1 MRGAEEAVSCPH
13 PHAQPL
19 AHPHLLAHAL
29 AGGQLGAQG
38 GEEAQLGEAA
48 VHSLG
53 GGAIEGH
60 HVWREVGG
68 RGALVWVVGWLAGWL
83 GGPGRGSASSRRTFC
98 RAPTWRHVRAPP
110 PPAYHPPARADAP
123 HTRAHSPPTG
133 LPGPPRCD
141 LCGSPA
147 KPGAE
152 GAGAGGGM
160 ASTTWGAASGAG
172 AGVSPSV
179 EARTTTQRAA
189 RDERVEGRA
198 AKPAAGR
205 RAQVGAM
212 ASMGGAGVWAGG
224 GEGVRG
230 RGWWVGGWER
240 GRDCGGSGGNRSLL
254 CRRVAGAAWGSA
266 RATRGGVCIFC
277 PRSHTQQFAVFAG
290 SCTTFAHCSGTQ
302 G

>member
-1 MRGAEEAVSCPH
+1 MASQQAEGEWSLTEEQRVDTVDRIKGASGGCRAVGTAPAAGCGSGV
-13 PHAQPL
+13 
-19 AHPHLLAHAL
+19 AL
-29 AGGQLGAQG
+29 PASRRALRPARPPGAAADACA
-38 GEEAQLGEAA
+38 GEERWMGACETAA
-48 VHSLG
+48 
-53 GGAIEGH
+53 A
-60 HVWREVGG
+60 
-68 RGALVWVVGWLAGWL
+68 AAAAAA
-83 GGPGRGSASSRRTFC
+83 ASPAR
-98 RAPTWRHVRAPP
+98 PQPPPP
-110 PPAYHPPARADAP
+110 PPAPANIASMAFFRGTPIPDA
-123 HTRAHSPPTG
+123 A
-133 LPGPPRCD
+133 
-141 LCGSPA
+141 A
-147 KPGAE
+147 AAAAAAAE
-152 GAGAGGGM
+152 KKAY
-160 ASTTWGAASGAG
+160 TTAR
-172 AGVSPSV
+172 V

-212 ASMGGAGVWAGG
+212 ASMVGAGVWAGG